1 MRKKQKENRDIEK
14 FDARARE
21 QGLTYAQLQV
31 KESLI
36 LSGSKKKVPANYMR
50 AGDKIRRVETPCS

>member
-1 MRKKQKENRDIEK
+1 MAKKKENRDIEK

-36 LSGSKKKVPANYMR
+36 LSGQRKRIPAGYMR
-50 AGDKIRRVETPCS
+50 AGDKIKKVETPCS